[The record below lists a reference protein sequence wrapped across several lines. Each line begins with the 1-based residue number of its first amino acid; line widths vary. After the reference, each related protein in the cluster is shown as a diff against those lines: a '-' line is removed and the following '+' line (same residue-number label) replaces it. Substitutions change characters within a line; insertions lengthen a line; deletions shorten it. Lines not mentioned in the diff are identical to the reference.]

1 MNLNS
6 IMRYTYV
13 LGWLFAALALV
24 YRGLQCIMGASRMG
38 LPVTSR
44 GVLFFSGF
52 LFLACIATAAYEQAT
67 RAGQGKTS

>member
-24 YRGLQCIMGASRMG
+24 YRALQWAGVSRLG

-52 LFLACIATAAYEQAT
+52 LFVACIATAAYEQAT
-67 RAGQGKTS
+67 RGKAS